1 MARRVQVPAVAGDE
15 VVVRPILT
23 MTATFDHR
31 YVDGFHAARFA
42 AAVRS
47 YCESPARFEPALPAA
62 GQASSEPA
70 TL

>member
-1 MARRVQVPAVAGDE
+1 MPAVAGDE